1 LGGNTRLE
9 AMDRMSNFKYKDEMS
24 QGEIDLLMQEL
35 DALETAYVE
44 ADLFLDMARQE
55 SLNNDSESLNQL
67 NLSQPPK
74 NG

>member
-1 LGGNTRLE
+1 
-9 AMDRMSNFKYKDEMS
+9 MDRMSNFKYKDEMS